1 MYGQDLNR
9 RALESLIKCGA
20 LDDLGCNRRQMLAS
34 VAIVLDTLEA
44 DKRKNVE
51 GQIGFFDVIQTDGSS
66 VEEFVPEPMP
76 DISQSEKLI
85 MEKEVTGMYLS
96 GHPMSEYLP
105 VYDKIGARK
114 IGDILEDIREQAGMY
129 HDGDTVTLLC
139 LLYTSFSI

>member
-1 MYGQDLNR
+1 M
-9 RALESLIKCGA
+9 ESLIKCGA

-51 GQIGFFDVIQTDGSS
+51 GQIGFFDVIQTDGPS

-96 GHPMSEYLP
+96 GHLNVRIFAS
-105 VYDKIGARK
+105 V
-114 IGDILEDIREQAGMY
+114 
-129 HDGDTVTLLC
+129 
-139 LLYTSFSI
+139 

>member
-1 MYGQDLNR
+1 M
-9 RALESLIKCGA
+9 
-20 LDDLGCNRRQMLAS
+20 
-34 VAIVLDTLEA
+34 
-44 DKRKNVE
+44 
-51 GQIGFFDVIQTDGSS
+51 IQTDGPS

-114 IGDILEDIREQAGMY
+114 IGDILEDIREQTGMY
-129 HDGDTVTLLC
+129 HDGDTVTLLGVF
-139 LLYTSFSI
+139 TSQKE

>member
-1 MYGQDLNR
+1 M
-9 RALESLIKCGA
+9 
-20 LDDLGCNRRQMLAS
+20 
-34 VAIVLDTLEA
+34 
-44 DKRKNVE
+44 
-51 GQIGFFDVIQTDGSS
+51 IQTDGPS

-114 IGDILEDIREQAGMY
+114 IGDILEDIREQTGMY
-129 HDGDTVTLLC
+129 HDGDTVTLLGVF
-139 LLYTSFSI
+139 TSVKTKITKITVPWHSLCWRTFMVLWNCYCFQRCWHNIHI